1 MPTIATSDKGLLVR
15 IIRFNHPHIK
25 SLLKEGLWGF
35 PDGKNNRAKWKLIE
49 IGSPVL
55 FYGDYKGKP
64 GVWLRGVVIDKFEN
78 KEPVKYWIQNPTGY
92 PLQIRVEVWPK
103 LKNAEPI
110 TKEELVTIFDLKK
123 VNIRYGWSLEVYDKE
138 KKIEIFKKAFDEFE
152 ARNLIKVDI
161 AKPTEPSHSKIK
173 EIIYQTGVVEGKF
186 PIKEYKMDDGRKLDV
201 IWRKTTASVPN
212 WAFEVQLGGNVT
224 EALSKVKHAWDIYN
238 SIPIIVTTESQLDVV
253 NKLLEGS
260 FHEIKEIIRVTTLE
274 EIKKFYDIKIK
285 LRNMK
290 NKLRII

>member
-1 MPTIATSDKGLLVR
+1 
-15 IIRFNHPHIK
+15 
-25 SLLKEGLWGF
+25 
-35 PDGKNNRAKWKLIE
+35 
-49 IGSPVL
+49 
-55 FYGDYKGKP
+55 
-64 GVWLRGVVIDKFEN
+64 
-78 KEPVKYWIQNPTGY
+78 
-92 PLQIRVEVWPK
+92 
-103 LKNAEPI
+103 
-110 TKEELVTIFDLKK
+110 
-123 VNIRYGWSLEVYDKE
+123 
-138 KKIEIFKKAFDEFE
+138 
-152 ARNLIKVDI
+152 
-161 AKPTEPSHSKIK
+161 
-173 EIIYQTGVVEGKF
+173 
-186 PIKEYKMDDGRKLDV
+186 MDDGRKLDV